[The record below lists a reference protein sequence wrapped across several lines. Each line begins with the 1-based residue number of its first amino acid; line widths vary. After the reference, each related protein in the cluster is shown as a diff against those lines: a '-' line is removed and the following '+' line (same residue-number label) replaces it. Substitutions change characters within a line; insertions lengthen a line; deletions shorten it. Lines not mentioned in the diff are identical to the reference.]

1 MQKENKKYVI
11 TIICAM
17 LVANFLLIL
26 GWTYS
31 ALVSKKMMTSSVTF
45 EFVTPPMYV
54 SNEIELYYA
63 NDELTFGSCTQIGNP
78 LAVMPNYNI
87 SINDASKNDGYYIK
101 VEYKFENLFEIVD
114 FIENEYQVGDTT
126 MGIMTAEESTQSYIS
141 TSNSL
146 VSANAQ
152 LNILSYLNDLT
163 INNTASNGSQILFE
177 IVVTVDDTNNFN
189 SSKKNQLSF
198 NGIIGIQ

>member
-1 MQKENKKYVI
+1 
-11 TIICAM
+11 
-17 LVANFLLIL
+17 
-26 GWTYS
+26 
-31 ALVSKKMMTSSVTF
+31 
-45 EFVTPPMYV
+45 
-54 SNEIELYYA
+54 
-63 NDELTFGSCTQIGNP
+63 
-78 LAVMPNYNI
+78 
-87 SINDASKNDGYYIK
+87 
-101 VEYKFENLFEIVD
+101 
-114 FIENEYQVGDTT
+114 

-177 IVVTVDDTNNFN
+177 IIVTVDDTNNFN

-198 NGIIGIQ
+198 DGIIGIQ